1 MSVVIFKSDTY
12 LQRDFLVCVC
22 GFFLLGTSFEYGT
35 AERRVPRFASNRFDF
50 SNSVETGRLQLWRKK
65 KVGCVFRSRWQ
76 HFFPSSL
83 DLIEQ
88 TMLFYQRPSTLWLLS
103 HVENALLEISV
114 LVKVLVR
121 CNSANQDS
129 KFQVP
134 KVIEKGFFRFF
145 LLKSKSLPGNLKPC
159 SDFRWRIY
167 VVNTFLPWNG
177 GFFSNFEIPW
187 IFLTK
192 FSVKLKNHTF
202 KCLQRSDLFT
212 LKLMRIIFC
221 HCLGVEILLF

>member
-1 MSVVIFKSDTY
+1 MIMNGTCQWLYLNQILICSVIS
-12 LQRDFLVCVC
+12 LCVC

-103 HVENALLEISV
+103 HVENDLLEISV

-134 KVIEKGFFRFF
+134 KVRIEKGFFRFC
-145 LLKSKSLPGNLKPC
+145 LLKSKSLPGNLKPWWKT
-159 SDFRWRIY
+159 FR
-167 VVNTFLPWNG
+167 L
-177 GFFSNFEIPW
+177 
-187 IFLTK
+187 
-192 FSVKLKNHTF
+192 SVANL
-202 KCLQRSDLFT
+202 R
-212 LKLMRIIFC
+212 
-221 HCLGVEILLF
+221 G